1 MARAPGPIQGSHFRV
16 ELGDGQ
22 ALGFSEVVFP
32 PFEAARESTA
42 DAVPAPVLL
51 RRAVTGARALYAWWD
66 EARGQRAR
74 LRTVTVTLLDAAGK
88 PQLAWR
94 FSGARPLWL
103 GYSPLSATN
112 AQLLT
117 ETLAFAFERMELV

>member
-1 MARAPGPIQGSHFRV
+1 MGRAATPLQGSRFQV
-16 ELGDGQ
+16 DIGDGR

-42 DAVPAPVLL
+42 DATPAPVLL
-51 RRAVTGARALYAWWD
+51 RRAVTASRDLYGWWD
-66 EARGQRAR
+66 EARGQRAK
-74 LRTVTVTLLDAAGK
+74 LRTVTVSLLDATAK

-94 FSGARPLWL
+94 FTGARPLWL
-103 GYSPLSATN
+103 AYSPLSAGN

-117 ETLAFAFERMELV
+117 ETLAFAFERMELA